1 MSRVKTIA
9 LNLKGTNC
17 PRCGATQPTIR
28 LPKNLYQLIWGG
40 YTCSNC
46 QMEMDKFG
54 RPIKF

>member
-17 PRCGATQPTIR
+17 PRCGVLQPTIR
-28 LPKNLYQLIWGG
+28 LPKNLYQLFWGG
-40 YTCSNC
+40 YTCGNC
-46 QMEMDKFG
+46 QTEMDKFG